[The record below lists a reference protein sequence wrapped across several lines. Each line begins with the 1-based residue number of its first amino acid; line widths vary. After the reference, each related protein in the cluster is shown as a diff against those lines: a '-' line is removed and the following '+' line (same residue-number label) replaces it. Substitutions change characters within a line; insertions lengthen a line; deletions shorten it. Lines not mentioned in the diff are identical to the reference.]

1 MMNEQTAAERE
12 RMRKLI
18 AGAVAEID
26 PAQMAITRKLT
37 PAQRFQQMLSMIDF
51 VEGVAAYRLQQ
62 RRPELSK
69 IEALRIIRRR
79 NADL

>member
-1 MMNEQTAAERE
+1 MDAVARE
-12 RMRKLI
+12 RIRQQI

-26 PAQMAITRKLT
+26 LAQMAITRELT

-51 VEGVAAYRLQQ
+51 VEGIAAYRLQQ

-69 IEALRIIRRR
+69 MDALRLVRSRY
-79 NADL
+79 AAP